1 MNKKLGLSLLAIA
14 LTATHSLPAQSSTE
28 DRIEESM
35 REQLERSFL
44 SSNETSSWSSWLE
57 AFNPSQH
64 PNPTP
69 DQNPDTGNNIS
80 HFYQYEID
88 DKPAAT
94 VYVNQL
100 PVFTF
105 LNDNA
110 IENATKLSD
119 RLNQLHY
126 NNVDPETITAH
137 WQEENKS
144 FTINVGDEVL
154 LTMNKNV
161 ILADTT
167 ENMAEDTRQAANR
180 LRRLLSG
187 NTIDYLSEIEGHVEE
202 QAQAQPE
209 KRNVVQE
216 IRGIASWY
224 GPGFNGR
231 RSASGEIFNQNAL
244 TAAHRHLPFGTM
256 VRVTNLNNGRSVIVR
271 INDRGPFV
279 GNRILDLSAGA
290 AQQIGMISTGVAPI
304 RLEILR

>member
-35 REQLERSFL
+35 REQIERSFL

-69 DQNPDTGNNIS
+69 DQNPDTGNPIS
-80 HFYQYEID
+80 HFYQYELD
-88 DKPAAT
+88 GKPAAT

-110 IENATKLSD
+110 IANATKLSD
-119 RLNQLHY
+119 RLNQLY
-126 NNVDPETITAH
+126 RNNIDPETITAH

-167 ENMAEDTRQAANR
+167 DNIAEDTRQGANR

-187 NTIDYLSEIEGHVEE
+187 NTIDYLSEIEGH
-202 QAQAQPE
+202 AQAQVQTE
-209 KRNVVQE
+209 QRSVVQE

-231 RSASGEIFNQNAL
+231 LSASGEVFNQNAL
-244 TAAHRHLPFGTM
+244 TAAHRNLPFGTM

-271 INDRGPFV
+271 INDRGPYV